1 MGRDPHTAQEYHSP
15 LATPCLSWFQTKSLD
30 GLTPLVLSFLF
41 PLGNTGNMSL
51 RFRASAV
58 PIREDVL
65 PSRKRSKYNRCFLKR
80 ASCALNQMFYL
91 SLIASFHS
99 LPSASALFQI
109 IRRIIRRGARAFI
122 IENYL

>member
-30 GLTPLVLSFLF
+30 GHAPLVLSFF
-41 PLGNTGNMSL
+41 FLGNTGNVSL

-65 PSRKRSKYNRCFLKR
+65 PGRKRSKYNRCFLKR

-91 SLIASFHS
+91 SLIASFHP
-99 LPSASALFQI
+99 LPSASALSQI

-122 IENYL
+122 I